1 MKRTKAFS
9 GFILATLLSL
19 LLIMTGVISAQ
30 DEPKVLRIAM
40 TQEPGIIIDY
50 FTDLGVS
57 WTHTH
62 LHSQHP
68 WGVDKDGNVIAQL
81 VDELPS
87 EENGGISLT
96 EDGKSVIKFT
106 IADWAVWSDGTP
118 ITAEDFILVYDIA
131 TDGLSNVVIFRFVNG
146 AALDSVVQGE
156 TEKEVVITF
165 SQAQPDWISAG
176 YYPLPAHILREPY
189 DAGIADGIGFDDSQ
203 VEWLRAPE
211 VSNGPFV
218 FAEWQS
224 GSYIRYVRNPN
235 YWDDVW
241 FDEVIVSLYA
251 DSSVV
256 KELLVA
262 GEVDWTFVLPVLE
275 AIEFKAEN
283 PEMNLLTGF
292 SGGRMELQFNFTEN
306 RHPALADVN
315 VRKAIA
321 MAIDRQFI
329 VDELYEG
336 QTEIPKS
343 FWYGTPWYYEGT
355 PQIEYDPEGAAAM
368 LAEAGWT
375 DDDGDG
381 VLESHGVDG
390 VEDGTPLALTAAT
403 YAGGGFSEYQDVLL
417 TVQDFLKEV
426 GIDVSITEYQ
436 VNVMH
441 SSLTDNSP
449 FSTAIHDLYV
459 LGWGVGTD
467 TIDQIEL
474 WGCAS
479 IPTEENPTALNGAG
493 ICYPEIDE
501 LWNVLGTSM
510 SAEERQE
517 AANEIQ
523 TMIANEVLMV
533 SMVNLND
540 AFVTSPN
547 LIGGDWGRDG
557 SPWYN
562 VAEWQLAE

>member
-9 GFILATLLSL
+9 GFVLVMTF
-19 LLIMTGVISAQ
+19 LLIFTGVIRAQ
-30 DEPKVLRIAM
+30 DESRVLRVAM

-57 WTHTH
+57 WTHSH
-62 LHSQHP
+62 LHSQQA
-68 WGVDKDGNVIAQL
+68 WGADVDGNVIPLL

-87 EENGGISLT
+87 EENGGISMT

-118 ITAEDFILVYDIA
+118 ITADDFVLVYDISS
-131 TDGLSNVVIFRFVNG
+131 DGISNMIPLRFVNG
-146 AALDSVVQGE
+146 AALDGVTAGE
-156 TEKEVVITF
+156 SDKEVVITF
-165 SQAQPDWISAG
+165 SEGQPDWTSAG
-176 YYPLPAHILREPY
+176 FYPLPAHILRAPY
-189 DAGIADGIGFDDSQ
+189 EEALADGIGFDDSQ
-203 VEWLRAPE
+203 TEWLRAPA

-218 FAEWQS
+218 FAEWQA

-241 FDEVIVSLYA
+241 FDEVIFSLYG
-251 DSSVV
+251 DNNVI

-262 GEVDWTFVLPVLE
+262 GETDWTFVLGVLE
-275 AIEFKAEN
+275 AIEFKQQN
-283 PEMNLLTGF
+283 PDMNVLTSFG
-292 SGGRMELQFNFTEN
+292 GGRMELQFNFTEN

-315 VRKAIA
+315 VRRAIA

-329 VDELYEG
+329 VDELYDG

-355 PQIEYDPEGAAAM
+355 PQIEYDPEGAAA
-368 LAEAGWT
+368 LLEEAGWY
-375 DDDGDG
+375 DEDGDG
-381 VLESHGVDG
+381 VIEAHGVEG

-403 YAGGGFSEYQDVLL
+403 YAGGGFTEYQDVLL
-417 TVQDFLKEV
+417 TVQDFLKDA
-426 GIDVSITEYQ
+426 GIDVSISQYE

-467 TIDQIEL
+467 TIDQYEL
-474 WGCAS
+474 WGCSA
-479 IPTEENPTALNGAG
+479 IPTEDTPTGLNGAG
-493 ICYPEIDE
+493 ICYPEMDE
-501 LWNVLGTSM
+501 LWNILGTSM

-517 AANEIQ
+517 AANQIQ
-523 TMIANEVLMV
+523 ELIANEVMMV
-533 SMVNLND
+533 SMVNLNSV
-540 AFVTSPN
+540 FVTSPS
-547 LIGGDWGRDG
+547 LIGGEWGRG
-557 SPWYN
+557 NSPWYS
-562 VAEWQLAE
+562 VHGWERAS